1 MIVIAN
7 LFPKLGTLNILVR
20 PLSKKRRLRTRFDSQ
35 HVKVSQ
41 ILAKSPWEHFYHDFS
56 SFLLKLIWKMS
67 PPVLGKILRVSINT
81 LTADG
86 KCFVQDCENLSLP
99 IQMQLSEK

>member
-1 MIVIAN
+1 
-7 LFPKLGTLNILVR
+7 
-20 PLSKKRRLRTRFDSQ
+20 
-35 HVKVSQ
+35 
-41 ILAKSPWEHFYHDFS
+41 
-56 SFLLKLIWKMS
+56 MS
-67 PPVLGKILRVSINT
+67 PLVLGKILRVSINT